1 MIKTAVKS
9 GIPTRSKNQP
19 LVEKRRQQIFEA
31 AVKLFSRKGYHK
43 TTLREISRK
52 SGITLGSL
60 YDYIRTKEDILYII
74 QEAACQKLKKTIFQN
89 EEHHDPIEKLSK
101 LISSELD
108 AMDMYQDLIMIIY
121 QESHSMPKRIL
132 CSLLA
137 SERDHIEEYEGIIR
151 EGIDRGVFKPTNVR
165 MLGNM
170 IKVLID
176 GWVIK
181 RWDLR
186 GKVTI
191 EEMRNG
197 ILDTVFDGI
206 VAKTH
211 KRHHKWKFP

>member
-137 SERDHIEEYEGIIR
+137 SERDHIEEYERIIR